1 MSVEWKRAL
10 AYLAPYRG
18 RLSLVLLLTLTGTA
32 LSLAVPYLSRILVD
46 EALLKRNASALAQ
59 VVAAF
64 AAITVTGFVLNVA
77 SGLLYTRVSAGVLF
91 DMRLAVYRH
100 LQTLSPRFYAR
111 TRLGEIVSRLNS
123 DLAEVQRVAA
133 ETALAWVG
141 NVVFLAGTIGV
152 LAWMDWR
159 LFLLAVM
166 PAPFALWALSRYR
179 SLLASRVGE
188 LREHSAGIGS
198 FLIETLRGVK
208 LVTTSNA
215 QARERQRFGELND
228 GFAGALLR
236 MQRASYFSGGLPGLI
251 LSLGTAAVF
260 LYGGQ
265 RVMQGELTL
274 GTLVAFLAYQMRLL
288 APVQALMGLAAGLAT
303 AKVSLGRVEQLLQEK
318 AEVIE
323 CADPMVL
330 GEVHGGIS
338 LEAVSFAFDREPLL
352 VDASC
357 RVRPGEMVAIVGASG
372 SGKSTIADLLV
383 RLLDPDA
390 GRVCLDGH
398 DIRTLRLEDLRRAIA
413 LVDQEPFFFH
423 TTVAANLR
431 YAAPEA
437 TEEEVEAA
445 AEAAGIA
452 DKVRSWPRGFQ
463 TVVGE
468 EGAALSTGERQR
480 LALARALLARPRVL
494 VLDEPTASVD
504 PAAERQMLRALR
516 GRTVVVITHRHEVAR
531 QADRVLRLDAG
542 RLVEEPEVARYFA
555 G

>member
-1 MSVEWKRAL
+1 MSREWKRTL
-10 AYLAPYRG
+10 AYLVPYRS
-18 RLSLVLLLTLTGTA
+18 RLGLVLLLTLAGTA
-32 LSLAVPYLSRILVD
+32 LSLMVPYLSRILVD
-46 EALLKRNASALAQ
+46 EALLKRDGGVLVK

-64 AAITVTGFVLNVA
+64 AAITLGGFALNVA
-77 SGLLYTRVSAGVLF
+77 SGLVYTRVSAGVLF

-100 LQTLSPRFYAR
+100 LQALSPRFYAR

-123 DLAEVQRVAA
+123 DMAEVQRVAA
-133 ETALAWVG
+133 DTALAWVG
-141 NVVFLAGTIGV
+141 NAVFLAGTIGV

-159 LFLLAVM
+159 LFLLAVL
-166 PAPFALWALSRYR
+166 PAPPALWTLSRYR
-179 SLLASRVGE
+179 SMLALRVGD

-208 LVTTSNA
+208 LVATSNA
-215 QARERQRFGELND
+215 QERERRRFSQLND
-228 GFAGALLR
+228 GFVGSLLR

-260 LYGGQ
+260 LYGGR

-288 APVQALMGLAAGLAT
+288 APVQALMGLAAGMAT
-303 AKVSLGRVEQLLQEK
+303 ARVSLGRVEQLLNEQ
-318 AEVIE
+318 AEVME
-323 CADPMVL
+323 CADPAAL
-330 GEVHGGIS
+330 GEVQGEIA
-338 LEAVSFAFDREPLL
+338 LDAVSFAFDREPLL
-352 VDASC
+352 VQTSC

-390 GRVCLDGH
+390 GRVCLDGR
-398 DIRTLRLEDLRRAIA
+398 DIRTLRLEDLRRAVA

-431 YAAPEA
+431 YAASDA
-437 TEEEVEAA
+437 SDGEVEAA

-452 DKVRSWPRGFQ
+452 EKVRSWPRGFQ

-468 EGAALSTGERQR
+468 EGTALSAGERQR
-480 LALARALLARPRVL
+480 LALARALLAEPRVL

-504 PAAERQMLRALR
+504 PAAERHMVRALR
-516 GRTVVVITHRHEVAR
+516 GRTVVVITHRQEVAR
-531 QADRVLRLDAG
+531 QADRVLRLDG
-542 RLVEEPEVARYFA
+542 GHLVEEREVVGYFA
-555 G
+555 E

>member
-1 MSVEWKRAL
+1 MSGEWRRAL

-18 RLSLVLLLTLTGTA
+18 RLALVLLLTLTGTA

-46 EALLKRNASALAQ
+46 EALLKRDARALAQ

-64 AAITVTGFVLNVA
+64 AAITVAGFVLNVA

-141 NVVFLAGTIGV
+141 NVVFLAGTISV

-166 PAPFALWALSRYR
+166 PAPFALWTLRRYR
-179 SLLASRVGE
+179 STLAARVGE

-208 LVTTSNA
+208 LVATSNA
-215 QARERQRFGELND
+215 QERERQRFSELND
-228 GFAGALLR
+228 GFVGSLLR

-303 AKVSLGRVEQLLQEK
+303 ARVSLGRVEQLLQEK
-318 AEVIE
+318 PEVIE
-323 CADPMVL
+323 CADPVVL
-330 GEVHGGIS
+330 GEARGEIA

-352 VDASC
+352 AQASC

-390 GRVCLDGH
+390 GRVCLDGQ
-398 DIRTLRLEDLRRAIA
+398 DIRTLRLEDLRRTVA

-437 TEEEVEAA
+437 TEEDVEAA
-445 AEAAGIA
+445 VEAAGIA
-452 DKVRSWPRGFQ
+452 EKVRSWPRGFQ

-468 EGAALSTGERQR
+468 EGTALSTGERQR
-480 LALARALLARPRVL
+480 LALARALLAKPRVL

-531 QADRVLRLDAG
+531 QADRVLRLEAG

>member
-18 RLSLVLLLTLTGTA
+18 RLALVLLLTLTGTA

-64 AAITVTGFVLNVA
+64 AAITVTGFVLNIA

-179 SLLASRVGE
+179 SMLASRVGE

-215 QARERQRFGELND
+215 QARERRRFGELND
-228 GFAGALLR
+228 GFVGSLLR
-236 MQRASYFSGGLPGLI
+236 MQRVSYFSGGLPGLI

-303 AKVSLGRVEQLLQEK
+303 ARVSLGRVEELLKEK

-323 CADPMVL
+323 CAGPVVL
-330 GEVHGGIS
+330 GEVHGEIS

-352 VDASC
+352 LSASC
-357 RVRPGEMVAIVGASG
+357 QVRPGEMVAIVGASG

-398 DIRTLRLEDLRRAIA
+398 DIRTLRLEDLRRTVA

-437 TEEEVEAA
+437 TEEDVEAA

-468 EGAALSTGERQR
+468 EGTALSTGERQR
-480 LALARALLARPRVL
+480 LALARALLAKPRVL